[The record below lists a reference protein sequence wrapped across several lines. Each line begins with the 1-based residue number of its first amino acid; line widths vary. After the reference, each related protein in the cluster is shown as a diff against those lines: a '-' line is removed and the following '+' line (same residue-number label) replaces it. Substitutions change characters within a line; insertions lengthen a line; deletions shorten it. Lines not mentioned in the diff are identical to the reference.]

1 MISDTDIEVVT
12 VGSYNLPNDVIT
24 KKEDVLGK
32 FAAVDLKKGD
42 YLLPSKVTS
51 VSDSADDVFRTL
63 DGTKQAISVT
73 IQSFAGGLSGK
84 LENGDIVQLAVYD
97 ARENFDE
104 NKIYLDE
111 RIEDEPNGKIR
122 ELLMRDKAFL
132 DDIQVQM
139 STSREFLI
147 AYRLRNESDEQS
159 FSVLNRV
166 EKCINEQGFNCNRCE
181 KDDVKRILARHCG
194 IKTDDTPIADTDG
207 EETVSKWIIP
217 D

>member
-1 MISDTDIEVVT
+1 MKKGTMSTQELIGVKNFSRNGIQTNGHGEVVYFMISPTNISVLSRAAIGQKIKSLMELIMAEPNIEV
-12 VGSYNLPNDVIT
+12 ICM
-24 KKEDVLGK
+24 
-32 FAAVDLKKGD
+32 
-42 YLLPSKVTS
+42 
-51 VSDSADDVFRTL
+51 
-63 DGTKQAISVT
+63 
-73 IQSFAGGLSGK
+73 
-84 LENGDIVQLAVYD
+84 D

-194 IKTDDTPIADTDG
+194 ITTDDTPIADTDG